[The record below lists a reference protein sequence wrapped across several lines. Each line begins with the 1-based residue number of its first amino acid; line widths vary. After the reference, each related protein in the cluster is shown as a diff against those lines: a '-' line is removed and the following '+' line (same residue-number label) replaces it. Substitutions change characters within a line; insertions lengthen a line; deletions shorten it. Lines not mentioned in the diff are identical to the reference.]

1 MNEAEHQI
9 AFADRILLN
18 KLDLVTEDEVDDVYD
33 RIRSIN
39 SFATVIKTQKSQAPL
54 DQILG
59 LNSFSLDKMIELD
72 PTFMDDDDEDDGHDH
87 SAEGHVHDEHCGHH
101 IHDEHCGHASH
112 EHGHEH
118 KEHEHGHDHADAGHV
133 HDEHC
138 GHHDE
143 GEGHKAEG
151 HKAEGHHDHDHGHSH
166 KEEGHGHDHGAHEH
180 KEHDHEHGKL
190 YQYTVHTIPT
200 YLPTLFSAYNTYVLI
215 HITLPYCTIYVRIL

>member
-1 MNEAEHQI
+1 MKPTGDVNEAEHQI

-72 PTFMDDDDEDDGHDH
+72 PTFMDDEEEEDDGHDH

-101 IHDEHCGHASH
+101 VHDEHCGHASH

-138 GHHDE
+138 SHHAHE

-151 HKAEGHHDHDHGHSH
+151 HHEHDHGHSH
-166 KEEGHGHDHGAHEH
+166 KEEGHGHEHGAHEH

-190 YQYTVHTIPT
+190 NQYYSMYSKRF
-200 YLPTLFSAYNTYVLI
+200 YLSASIQYY
-215 HITLPYCTIYVRIL
+215 YMIYFIILCY